1 MGLKSRL
8 RKLRKATEHHT
19 FVVRLRDGAE
29 ARFYED
35 ELLPECFMH
44 EVARG
49 RRHSDGEDPGPA
61 HPVIEALRKAEDGE
75 LARLMDEYGTM
86 VGILV
91 AEDEIIRGE
100 RERSGPPVTET
111 APGVYE

>member
-8 RKLRKATEHHT
+8 SKLRKATEHRT
-19 FVVRLRDGAE
+19 FVVRLRDGTE

-35 ELLPECFMH
+35 ELLPQCFIF
-44 EVARG
+44 EFERG
-49 RRHSDGEDPGPA
+49 RRYSNGEDSGPA
-61 HPVIEALRKAEDGE
+61 HPIIEALRKAEDGE
-75 LARLMDEYGTM
+75 LARLMQEHGTM

-100 RERSGPPVTET
+100 RERSGGPVVERS
-111 APGVYE
+111 PGVYE

>member
-8 RKLRKATEHHT
+8 KKLLKATEHHT
-19 FVVRLRDGAE
+19 FVVRLRDGTE

-49 RRHSDGEDPGPA
+49 RRHSDGQDPGPA
-61 HPVIEALRKAEDGE
+61 HPVIKALRKADDGE
-75 LARLMDEYGTM
+75 LARLISVHGTM
-86 VGILV
+86 VGTMV
-91 AEDEIIRGE
+91 AEDSIIRGE
-100 RERSGPPVTET
+100 RERPGPPVTERS
-111 APGVYE
+111 PGVYE

>member
-1 MGLKSRL
+1 MGLKNRL
-8 RKLRKATEHHT
+8 SKLRKATEHRT
-19 FVVRLRDGAE
+19 FVVRQRDGTE

-35 ELLPECFMH
+35 ELLPECFMY
-44 EVARG
+44 ETARG
-49 RRHSDGEDPGPA
+49 RRHFDGEDPGPP
-61 HPVIEALRKAEDGE
+61 HPIIDALRKAEDGE
-75 LARLMDEYGTM
+75 LARLMDEHGTM

>member
-1 MGLKSRL
+1 M
-8 RKLRKATEHHT
+8 KLRKATEHHT
-19 FVVRLRDGAE
+19 FVVRLRDGTE

-35 ELLPECFMH
+35 ELFPEAFVY
-44 EVARG
+44 EFARG

-75 LARLMDEYGTM
+75 LERLMGEHGTM

-100 RERSGPPVTET
+100 RERPGAPVTET
-111 APGVYE
+111 SPGVYE

>member
-8 RKLRKATEHHT
+8 MKLRKATEHHT
-19 FVVRLRDGAE
+19 FVVRLRDGTE

-35 ELLPECFMH
+35 ELLPEAFVF
-44 EVARG
+44 EFERG
-49 RRHSDGEDPGPA
+49 RRHSSGEDAGEA
-61 HPVIEALRKAEDGE
+61 HPVVKALRQAEDGE
-75 LARLMDEYGTM
+75 LARLMREHGTM

-91 AEDEIIRGE
+91 AEDAIIRGE
-100 RERSGPPVTET
+100 RERPGPPVVET

>member
-35 ELLPECFMH
+35 ELFPEAFVY
-44 EVARG
+44 EFERG
-49 RRHSDGEDPGPA
+49 RRHGNGEDPGPA
-61 HPVIEALRKAEDGE
+61 HPIIEALRKADDGE
-75 LARLMDEYGTM
+75 LARLVSEHGTM

-91 AEDEIIRGE
+91 AEDSIISGE
-100 RERSGPPVTET
+100 RERPGPPVTERS
-111 APGVYE
+111 PGVYE

>member
-1 MGLKSRL
+1 MGLKNRL
-8 RKLRKATEHHT
+8 KKLLKATEHRT
-19 FVVRLRDGAE
+19 FVVRLRDGTE

-35 ELLPECFMH
+35 ELLPEAFVY
-44 EVARG
+44 EFERG
-49 RRHSDGEDPGPA
+49 RRHSSGEDAGPP

-75 LARLMDEYGTM
+75 LARLMREHGTM

-91 AEDEIIRGE
+91 AEDAIIRGE
-100 RERSGPPVTET
+100 RERPGPPVVET

>member
-8 RKLRKATEHHT
+8 MKLRKATEHHT
-19 FVVRLRDGAE
+19 FVVRLRDGTE

-35 ELLPECFMH
+35 ELFPEAFVY
-44 EVARG
+44 EFERG
-49 RRHSDGEDPGPA
+49 RRHSSGEDPGPA

-75 LARLMDEYGTM
+75 IARLMDEHGTM

-100 RERSGPPVTET
+100 QERRGPPVTET

>member
-1 MGLKSRL
+1 MGLRGRL
-8 RKLRKATEHHT
+8 RKLQKATERHT
-19 FVVRLRDGAE
+19 FVVKLRDGTE

-35 ELLPECFMH
+35 ELFPECFMH

-49 RRHSDGEDPGPA
+49 RRHFDGEDPGPA

-75 LARLMDEYGTM
+75 LARLMDEHGTM

>member
-8 RKLRKATEHHT
+8 RKLRKATEHRT
-19 FVVRLRDGAE
+19 FVVRLRDGTE

-35 ELLPECFMH
+35 ELLPECFIH
-44 EVARG
+44 EAARG
-49 RRHSDGEDPGPA
+49 RRHFNGEDPGAA
-61 HPVIEALRKAEDGE
+61 HPIIEALRRAEDGE
-75 LARLMDEYGTM
+75 LARLMDEHGTM

-100 RERSGPPVTET
+100 RERSGPPVTERS
-111 APGVYE
+111 PGVYQ

>member
-1 MGLKSRL
+1 MGLKNRL
-8 RKLRKATEHHT
+8 SKLRKATEHQT
-19 FVVRLRDGAE
+19 FVVRQRDGTE

-35 ELLPECFMH
+35 ALFPECFMD
-44 EVARG
+44 EAARG
-49 RRHSDGEDPGPA
+49 RRHFNGEDPGPA

>member
-8 RKLRKATEHHT
+8 RKLLKATEHHT
-19 FVVRLRDGAE
+19 FVVRLRDGTE
-29 ARFYED
+29 ARFYEE
-35 ELLPECFMH
+35 ELLPEAFVY
-44 EVARG
+44 EFERG
-49 RRHSDGEDPGPA
+49 RRHSSGEDPGPA

-75 LARLMDEYGTM
+75 LARLVDEYGTM

-91 AEDEIIRGE
+91 AEDAIISGE
-100 RERSGPPVTET
+100 RERPGPPVTET